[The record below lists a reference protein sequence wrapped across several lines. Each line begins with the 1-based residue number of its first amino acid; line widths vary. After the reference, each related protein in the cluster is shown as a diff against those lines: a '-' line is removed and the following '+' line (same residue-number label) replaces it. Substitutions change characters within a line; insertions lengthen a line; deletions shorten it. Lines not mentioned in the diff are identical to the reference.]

1 VTRPAED
8 GRTAAATAVLT
19 PEHNQHPHS
28 AAAAAAAQ
36 TRDPKADATRV
47 ARAALAG
54 VELVRLAD
62 GSWAA
67 SRWGL
72 FRCLADDAE
81 LDAWLN
87 RVGGAR

>member
-1 VTRPAED
+1 MSRAED
-8 GRTAAATAVLT
+8 GRAAVPPATLAQD
-19 PEHNQHPHS
+19 QHTHAHS
-28 AAAAAAAQ
+28 ATAAAAAQ

-47 ARAALAG
+47 AQAALIG

-72 FRCLADDAE
+72 FKSLSDDAE
-81 LDAWLN
+81 LDAWLT
-87 RVGGAR
+87 RVRGAR